1 MTSIPSNK
9 PYRVGRSRTGL
20 GLFATKPIK
29 KGTKIIR
36 YFGPLLD
43 SKKKEEDAI
52 ENKYLFELTNRWT
65 IDGSVRKNVARY
77 INHAC
82 RPNAESDVKPR
93 KRKVFIRAI
102 KNIEPGEEINYDYG
116 TDYFKA
122 YLKPIGCK
130 CAACEKKRKKQR
142 AEARA
147 EKARLKAKA
156 ERKALKKA
164 EKLAKA
170 EAELKEK
177 LKAKAER
184 KSKKRAQWP
193 FAEWQVTER
202 QASER
207 HRRRQGCRQETG
219 GAETTGLC
227 ARAGPSG
234 LGLIHRVSSTG
245 LARRLRQQQIAEV
258 DRRALNDRTGLVDHD
273 TKAPVCGEE
282 GQAMPAGIG
291 VDPALGKARDPA
303 RAHLFLQQG
312 RRQAE
317 AFGDDGGVDLNGAI
331 FELDRFHALHL
342 MLRCGG
348 HACAGLGLAVAG

>member
-1 MTSIPSNK
+1 MPAISPDK

-29 KGTKIIR
+29 KGAKIVR

-43 SKKKEEDAI
+43 SKKKKDDAI
-52 ENKYLFELTNRWT
+52 ENKYLFELNNRWT

-82 RPNAESDVKPR
+82 KPNAESDVKPR
-93 KRKVFIRAI
+93 KRRVIIRAI

-147 EKARLKAKA
+147 EKAGLKAKA

-170 EAELKEK
+170 EEK
-177 LKAKAER
+177 LKAKAAR
-184 KSKKRAQWP
+184 NSKKKLNGHSLNGKSLNGEHLNGNGRAR
-193 FAEWQVTER
+193 V
-202 QASER
+202 
-207 HRRRQGCRQETG
+207 
-219 GAETTGLC
+219 
-227 ARAGPSG
+227 AG
-234 LGLIHRVSSTG
+234 R
-245 LARRLRQQQIAEV
+245 
-258 DRRALNDRTGLVDHD
+258 
-273 TKAPVCGEE
+273 K
-282 GQAMPAGIG
+282 PAGRKQP
-291 VDPALGKARDPA
+291 VSVPAPAL
-303 RAHLFLQQG
+303 
-312 RRQAE
+312 QA
-317 AFGDDGGVDLNGAI
+317 
-331 FELDRFHALHL
+331 
-342 MLRCGG
+342 
-348 HACAGLGLAVAG
+348 